1 MGYDP
6 LGRGP
11 PGQAPPPPA
20 AGPPLEPVSRPPV
33 EFNHAIS
40 YVNKIKQ
47 RFSGDPDTYKQ
58 FLEILQTYQKE
69 QRPIHEVYAQVTV
82 LFDHAK
88 DLLEEF
94 KQFLP
99 DTGAAAHDGPG
110 GSGGLPSG
118 ALGIDL
124 LIGPADRLGRGLGSG
139 LLRALSVTLFAEG
152 VPALAGDPDPA
163 NIAAVRA
170 FRRAGFREYA
180 AASDM
185 PPIMVLSAN
194 PTPAQNDERQA

>member
-1 MGYDP
+1 MGYEP
-6 LGRGP
+6 VGRGP
-11 PGQAPPPPA
+11 PAGAP
-20 AGPPLEPVSRPPV
+20 EPVLRPPV

-47 RFSGDPDTYKQ
+47 RFSNDPDTYKQ

-99 DTGAAAHDGPG
+99 DTGAAPGGAGLFGMIGHMTNGMGPG
-110 GSGGLPSG
+110 EAPPPHGAPGSGAGAVSYTHLTLPTKR
-118 ALGIDL
+118 I
-124 LIGPADRLGRGLGSG
+124 
-139 LLRALSVTLFAEG
+139 V
-152 VPALAGDPDPA
+152 
-163 NIAAVRA
+163 
-170 FRRAGFREYA
+170 
-180 AASDM
+180 
-185 PPIMVLSAN
+185 
-194 PTPAQNDERQA
+194 